1 MNNIVYVK
9 TPSFVVN
16 ANGKLSDAL
25 RADETKGQR
34 LLKVESRSFES
45 LKLALAWINK
55 EGQKKSTTLFL
66 QEIRP
71 AAHGAYNVRF
81 SIVPVKATPKPK
93 ANNNRSNDNRNA
105 NRNANARNKANTNA
119 TTNANTNANRN
130 SVATSSTRRTATKQT
145 ANA

>member
-25 RADETKGQR
+25 RADESKGQR
-34 LLKVESRSFES
+34 LLKVESKAFET

-71 AAHGAYNVRF
+71 AAHGAYNVRY
-81 SIVPVKATPKPK
+81 SIVPVKNTPKN
-93 ANNNRSNDNRNA
+93 NNNR
-105 NRNANARNKANTNA
+105 KANTN
-119 TTNANTNANRN
+119 TNNANQN
-130 SVATSSTRRTATKQT
+130 RTANSNNQNRVANKTKQKAT
-145 ANA
+145 ANATA